1 MRHLRSRATG
11 ILRSSPIVCRLESR
25 VTTRTI
31 ACLAVL
37 FDCDGVLVD
46 SDASVMQAW
55 GDWAVHHGL
64 DPVTVG
70 EMVHGRRAADTVA
83 LLIDEAGRPG
93 AVDLI
98 NRLEIEGAVVVTA
111 IPGAPELTRSI
122 PTGQWAVVTSGT
134 RPLATARI
142 AAAGL
147 PLPGVLVT
155 ADDVRNGK
163 PDPEGFVAAATALG
177 HDPRDTVVLEDS
189 PAGVKA
195 ARAAGVGAVIGIGE
209 RALATD
215 ADVVVADLSALS
227 WTGQGLL
234 AIDPLRSV

>member
-1 MRHLRSRATG
+1 MTSRT
-11 ILRSSPIVCRLESR
+11 LTCS
-25 VTTRTI
+25 
-31 ACLAVL
+31 AVL

-83 LLIDEAGRPG
+83 LLIDEVGRSE
-93 AVDLI
+93 AVELI
-98 NRLEIEGAVVVTA
+98 NRLEIDGAVAVPA

-122 PTGQWAVVTSGT
+122 PAGQWAVVTSGT

-142 AAAGL
+142 TAAGITV
-147 PLPGVLVT
+147 PDVLVT
-155 ADDVRNGK
+155 ADDVVLGK
-163 PDPEGFVAAATALG
+163 PDPEGFLAAAAALG
-177 HDPRDTVVLEDS
+177 RLPVQTVVLEDS
-189 PAGVKA
+189 PAGVRA

-209 RALATD
+209 RALETD
-215 ADVVVADLSALS
+215 ADVVVADLTALR
-227 WTGQGLL
+227 WTGSGLR
-234 AIDPLRSV
+234 AENPLRGA